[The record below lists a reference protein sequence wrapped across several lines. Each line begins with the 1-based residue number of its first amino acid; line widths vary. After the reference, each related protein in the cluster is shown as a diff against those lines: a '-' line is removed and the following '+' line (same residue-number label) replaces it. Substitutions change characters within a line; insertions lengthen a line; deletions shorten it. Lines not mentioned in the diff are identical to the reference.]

1 MIVLSFDADGRGR
14 PVITLFLAAGAPRIA
29 ALETL
34 GEAPPAPVEVRAL
47 VDTGASRTTVQK
59 SVLDRLGLDPVGA
72 DSLYTASTG
81 KTPKEVDAYAVQL
94 FFAGV
99 PGRAARPGLAGRG
112 GGGPGRPGCRGAPGA
127 GRAGPLP
134 AVLQR
139 AGGPVHARVPVPRVT
154 DSSRTTL
161 PRRATGERWRVRGD
175 PIVVPG
181 VGFG

>member
-29 ALETL
+29 ALEAL
-34 GEAPPAPVEVRAL
+34 GETPPAPVEVRAL
-47 VDTGASRTTVQK
+47 VDTGASRTAVQE

-99 PGRAARPGLAGRG
+99 PGGRLDPDLRVVEAEDLGGLGVEVLLGRDVLG
-112 GGGPGRPGCRGAPGA
+112 RSLLFFSGPEGRFMLAFPSLA
-127 GRAGPLP
+127 
-134 AVLQR
+134 
-139 AGGPVHARVPVPRVT
+139 
-154 DSSRTTL
+154 
-161 PRRATGERWRVRGD
+161 
-175 PIVVPG
+175 
-181 VGFG
+181 